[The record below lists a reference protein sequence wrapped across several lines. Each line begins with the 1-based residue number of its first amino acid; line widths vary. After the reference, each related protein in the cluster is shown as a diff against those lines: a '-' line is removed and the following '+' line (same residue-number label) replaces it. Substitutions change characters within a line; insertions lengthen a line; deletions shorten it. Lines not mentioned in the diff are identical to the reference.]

1 MLRLL
6 LAVAVTVA
14 VVIFVMM
21 NMHHVTL
28 SFIVGP
34 PVKIRLIFL
43 LLSTYVV
50 GILTAAFATMIW
62 RVRLDRRRRAAGA
75 PQPEA
80 QVE

>member
-50 GILTAAFATMIW
+50 GILTAAFVTMIW
-62 RVRLDRRRRAAGA
+62 KVRLDRRRRSA
-75 PQPEA
+75 PQ
-80 QVE
+80 VETPAE

>member
-6 LAVAVTVA
+6 LAVVVTVA
-14 VVIFVMM
+14 VVVFVMM

-28 SFIVGP
+28 SFVVGP

-50 GILTAAFATMIW
+50 GIVTAAFVTMIW
-62 RVRLDRRRRAAGA
+62 KLRMDKRRRSA
-75 PQPEA
+75 PQHEA
-80 QVE
+80 PAEK